1 MFSYLTKK
9 YIVKGKPVLLVRRAG
24 PTGRA
29 VERSVTVS
37 RYIQDALDERLLLL
51 VLSNELQP

>member
-24 PTGRA
+24 PAERA
-29 VERSVTVS
+29 VKRSVTVS
-37 RYIQDALDERLLLL
+37 RYTQDAQDERQVLLGLN
-51 VLSNELQP
+51 NELQP